1 MIKGLIFDFSGV
13 IATDSYR
20 VFLKDKVADL
30 DKPYFHKLSEQ
41 VDKGIITN
49 KQFKELLAKKV
60 GVTSKNVYS
69 EIFQKIVINWK
80 LLNLI
85 NNWKKKYKICLLTNH
100 TYPWF
105 KKLLIKYNLSS
116 YFNPLIISSKYKMI
130 KPDIEIYHKSLELLK
145 LKNNEVIFIDDR
157 QKNVDGGENAG
168 IKSLLFTSNEKLLE
182 DLTKLGINLQ

>member
-41 VDKGIITN
+41 VDKGTITN
-49 KQFKELLAKKV
+49 QQFKELLAKKV
-60 GVTSKNVYS
+60 GVTSKNIYS

-85 NNWKKKYKICLLTNH
+85 NNWKKKYK
-100 TYPWF
+100 F
-105 KKLLIKYNLSS
+105 V
-116 YFNPLIISSKYKMI
+116 F
-130 KPDIEIYHKSLELLK
+130 
-145 LKNNEVIFIDDR
+145 
-157 QKNVDGGENAG
+157 
-168 IKSLLFTSNEKLLE
+168 
-182 DLTKLGINLQ
+182 